1 MIYSLGERKVEFHGE
16 DYFVA
21 DSDQL
26 IGSVFLKNNA
36 SVWFNAVVRGD
47 NDEIIKHGL
56 KNLGVYHPSLPLL
69 KNANG
74 NIITQDLKVLYFYR
88 NRLIGY
94 GLEQHFK

>member
-1 MIYSLGERKVEFHGE
+1 MKLNTIKEKIIDLYAEGKLRVHDRIK
-16 DYFVA
+16 
-21 DSDQL
+21 
-26 IGSVFLKNNA
+26 
-36 SVWFNAVVRGD
+36 GD

-88 NRLIGY
+88 NRLMGY